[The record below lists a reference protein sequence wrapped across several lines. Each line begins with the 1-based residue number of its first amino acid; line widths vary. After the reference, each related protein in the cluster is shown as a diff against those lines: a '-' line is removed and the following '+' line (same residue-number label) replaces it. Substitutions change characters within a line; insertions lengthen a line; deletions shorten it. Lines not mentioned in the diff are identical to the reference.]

1 MSRDTMSALLEVQ
14 NLDVAYLPR
23 MGVNTWAL
31 VDISFEIMPGEILG
45 ILGES
50 GSGKST
56 LAASLA
62 NLLPESGK
70 IHRGQI
76 SLDGSQLLRL
86 SPSGLQKLRG
96 AQISLIFQEPFMAL
110 HPTMRVGDQVSEVL
124 RAHERLNRAEL
135 RRNARRV
142 LAEVFSSDVERIARS
157 YPHELSGGQRQR
169 VLIAQAIA
177 CRPKLVVADEPTAC
191 LDSTTQREILAL
203 FKDLRERLGV
213 AIVFITH
220 NPALLP
226 GFADRVLVLYAGRVV
241 EWGPAQKVLF
251 SPQHPYSKA
260 LLQCVPRFEET
271 CSTSRKTELKVIGGD
286 SPYSASLA
294 DACAFVPRCVD
305 RMDVCQSRQPTSV
318 LVNETHR
325 VFCFKFS
332 SEN

>member
-1 MSRDTMSALLEVQ
+1 MNSLLQVR

-23 MGVNTWAL
+23 SGASSWAL
-31 VDISFEIMPGEILG
+31 VNVSFELMPREILG

-56 LAASLA
+56 LAVSLA
-62 NLLPESGK
+62 NLLPASGK

-76 SLDGSQLLRL
+76 FLEGTEMLRLPPSQL
-86 SPSGLQKLRG
+86 QKVRG
-96 AQISLIFQEPFMAL
+96 AQISLVFQEPMMVL
-110 HPTMRVGDQVSEVL
+110 HPTMRIGDQIAEVL
-124 RAHERLNRAEL
+124 RAHESLNGAT
-135 RRNARRV
+135 RREHARRA
-142 LAEVFSSDVERIARS
+142 LAEVFSSDVERVARS

-177 CRPKLVVADEPTAC
+177 CRPKLVVADEPTAS
-191 LDSTTQREILAL
+191 LDSTTQREILTL
-203 FKDLRERLGV
+203 FKNLRERLGV

-241 EWGPAQKVLF
+241 EWGPAQEVLF
-251 SPQHPYSKA
+251 SPQHPYTTA
-260 LLQCVPRFEET
+260 LLQCVPTFDET
-271 CSTSRKTELKVIGGD
+271 CATNRKTELQVIQGG
-286 SPYSASLA
+286 SPHSASLA
-294 DACAFVPRCVD
+294 DACAFAPRCAD
-305 RMDVCQSRQPTSV
+305 RMDVCRCRQPAGEA
-318 LVNETHR
+318 VNEMHR